1 VVALV
6 LVDMGSVEPL
16 VVVLVL
22 DTSVGRAS
30 TVVVAVV
37 GLEGVVLKEVA
48 HVHEVVVEVK
58 ADRCPLR
65 PFGGSSFVAVRQPHQ
80 P

>member
-1 VVALV
+1 LVALV
-6 LVDMGSVEPL
+6 LVDMESVEPF

-30 TVVVAVV
+30 TVVV
-37 GLEGVVLKEVA
+37 GLEGVVLEEVA
-48 HVHEVVVEVK
+48 HVDEVLVEVK
-58 ADRCPLR
+58 AARCPLR

>member
-1 VVALV
+1 LVALV
-6 LVDMGSVEPL
+6 LVDMENVDPL

-30 TVVVAVV
+30 TVVV
-37 GLEGVVLKEVA
+37 GLESVVLEEVA

-58 ADRCPLR
+58 ADRRPLR